1 MIKINLLAAER
12 KVAKKKLAL
21 GGAAIP
27 GTGGGGGGS
36 SMTFLCA
43 LILIAGAA
51 VVGWRYWEMQRE
63 SAQLDN
69 DIRAAQAETARLHTV
84 IQQVQQFEQ
93 RRAQLQ
99 QRVALIE
106 ELRRNQTGPVHMLDQ
121 ISRAL
126 PDMLWLTDLKQA
138 ADPNEVL
145 IDGRVTS
152 LTGLSD
158 FVANLEASG
167 YFKRSVEIVSTT
179 VENATGPTGELI
191 RFQVR
196 AMFQQP
202 GSANA
207 AAVASTPATAAAA
220 ASAKKG
226 N

>member
-1 MIKINLLAAER
+1 
-12 KVAKKKLAL
+12 
-21 GGAAIP
+21 
-27 GTGGGGGGS
+27 
-36 SMTFLCA
+36 
-43 LILIAGAA
+43 
-51 VVGWRYWEMQRE
+51 
-63 SAQLDN
+63 
-69 DIRAAQAETARLHTV
+69 V

-106 ELRRNQTGPVHMLDQ
+106 DLRRNQTGPVHMLDQ

-126 PDMLWLTDLKQA
+126 PDMLWLIDLKQGT
-138 ADPNEVL
+138 DPNEVL

>member
-12 KVAKKKLAL
+12 KVAKKKLAI

-27 GTGGGGGGS
+27 GAGGGS
-36 SMTFLCA
+36 SMAFLCA
-43 LILIAGAA
+43 IILIAGAA
-51 VVGWRYWEMQRE
+51 VVGWRYWELTRQ
-63 SAQLDN
+63 SAQLDD
-69 DIRAAQAETARLHTV
+69 DIRAAQTETARLHSV

-126 PDMLWLTDLKQA
+126 PDMLWLNDLKQGT
-138 ADPNEVL
+138 DPNEVL

-179 VENATGPTGELI
+179 VENATGPTGEII

-196 AMFQQP
+196 ALFQQP
-202 GSANA
+202 GSASA
-207 AAVASTPATAAAA
+207 AATVSTPATAAAA
-220 ASAKKG
+220 AAAKKG

>member
-21 GGAAIP
+21 GGGGVP
-27 GTGGGGGGS
+27 GAGGGGS
-36 SMTFLCA
+36 SMAFLGA
-43 LILIAGAA
+43 LVLIAGAA
-51 VVGWRYWEMQRE
+51 VVGWRYWELTRE
-63 SAQLDN
+63 SEQLDT
-69 DIRAAQAETARLHTV
+69 DIRAAQAETARLHSV

-106 ELRRNQTGPVHMLDQ
+106 DLRRNQTGPVHMLDQ

-126 PDMLWLTDLKQA
+126 PDMLWLIDLKQGT
-138 ADPNEVL
+138 DPNEVL

-179 VENATGPTGELI
+179 VENATGPTGEII

-196 AMFQQP
+196 ALFQQP
-202 GSANA
+202 GSASA

-220 ASAKKG
+220 AAAKKG